1 MQLIL
6 KLLSH
11 TSALTAAQSKTEVV
25 SNAQVGIQGI
35 ALKHHG
41 DIPSCRAQAA
51 HRLLANPDFTCAG
64 HVQAGEEAKQG
75 AFAATRWTDEHQKL
89 SIADGEVQL
98 PDHVDGFAATSA
110 REGLAQG
117 FETDSGQPKDCSG
130 LSLGWRDRPPG
141 GAVQFIDQARITVRG
156 GRGGDGIAAFRREKY
171 VPAGGPSGG
180 DGGHGGHV
188 VLQADSNLQTLLD
201 FKYKRLFA
209 ADDGR
214 RGGPNKCTG
223 ASGRQLV
230 VKVPCGTEAR
240 HLSTGILLGDLIEPG
255 QQLTVAF
262 GGRGGLGNA
271 HYLSNRNRAPE
282 KFTEGRDGEEWPLQL
297 ELKLLAEVG
306 IIGLPNAGKST
317 LIAVLS
323 AARPK
328 IADYPFTTL
337 IPNLGVVRRPSGDG
351 TVFAD
356 IPGLIAGAAQG
367 AGLGHDFLRHI
378 ERTRLLIHLVDA
390 GAEDPVGDLRV
401 VEKELRAYGHGLVD
415 RPRLLVLNKQELA
428 SDDQLQR
435 VVADLEA
442 TSGRTPITISAVM
455 GRGLDSL
462 LDQVWSA
469 LGV

>member
-1 MQLIL
+1 M
-6 KLLSH
+6 
-11 TSALTAAQSKTEVV
+11 
-25 SNAQVGIQGI
+25 
-35 ALKHHG
+35 
-41 DIPSCRAQAA
+41 
-51 HRLLANPDFTCAG
+51 
-64 HVQAGEEAKQG
+64 
-75 AFAATRWTDEHQKL
+75 
-89 SIADGEVQL
+89 
-98 PDHVDGFAATSA
+98 
-110 REGLAQG
+110 
-117 FETDSGQPKDCSG
+117 
-130 LSLGWRDRPPG
+130 
-141 GAVQFIDQARITVRG
+141 QFIDQARITVRG

-180 DGGHGGHV
+180 DGGHGGPV
-188 VLQADSNLQTLLD
+188 VLEADSNLQTLLD
-201 FKYKRLFA
+201 LKYKRLFA

-223 ASGRQLV
+223 ASGNDLV
-230 VKVPCGTEAR
+230 IKVPCGTEVR
-240 HLSTGILLGDLIEPG
+240 HLTTGILMGDLTDPG
-255 QQLTVAF
+255 QRLTIAF

-378 ERTRLLIHLVDA
+378 ERTRLLLHLVDA
-390 GAEDPVGDLRV
+390 GAENPLDDLRT
-401 VEKELRAYGHGLVD
+401 VEKELEAYGHGLMD
-415 RPRLLVLNKQELA
+415 RPRLLVLNKQELCNDDELPQLMTELEQA
-428 SDDQLQR
+428 SGLKP
-435 VVADLEA
+435 LC
-442 TSGRTPITISAVM
+442 ISAAM
-455 GRGLDSL
+455 GANLDAL
-462 LDQVWSA
+462 LERIWTE